1 MSSALQLSN
10 TQPFEFLTS
19 PTKPPELPI
28 SSYDTK
34 DGKLIHQE
42 DKAFFDKIMEIIHN
56 NISNPEL
63 NASFIAK
70 ELGLSLRVMYR
81 KLENINTPNL
91 NQVIIDTRLKQAVK
105 YLTKSKMT
113 IDEILYKV
121 GYENRST
128 FYRNFK
134 NSYGMTPREYREQ
147 IQNKT
152 LEEFN

>member
-1 MSSALQLSN
+1 
-10 TQPFEFLTS
+10 
-19 PTKPPELPI
+19 
-28 SSYDTK
+28 
-34 DGKLIHQE
+34 
-42 DKAFFDKIMEIIHN
+42 
-56 NISNPEL
+56 
-63 NASFIAK
+63 
-70 ELGLSLRVMYR
+70 MYR

-134 NSYGMTPREYREQ
+134 NSYGMTPRKYREQ
-147 IQNKT
+147 IQHKT